1 MCFNINDNNDYI
13 NDSSSTDYNSP
24 TESHDDTSIII
35 DLYGEGHFNS
45 PTESTDDTSIIIGDS
60 DSDSDFGF
68 EFDYDSIN
76 VEDSLHFYNEKI
88 NKQYYI
94 GLCHTYYIHNI
105 SYILLSTSVSAP
117 IFFKHSYDNINNYL
131 YYYGL
136 VRIPS
141 HQVQIMQ
148 VHILEDETCTVIIK
162 TYWLR
167 IIQRHWKQIYKQR
180 NYVIQQRSLPQNQL
194 YKEIHGKYPQTIL
207 KLPSLHGMLSI
218 YHNTNEQS

>member
-35 DLYGEGHFNS
+35 
-45 PTESTDDTSIIIGDS
+45 GDS
-60 DSDSDFGF
+60 DSDSDSDIDFGF
-68 EFDYDSIN
+68 EFEYDSIN

-94 GLCHTYYIHNI
+94 GLCHTYVIDNV

-117 IFFKHSYDNINNYL
+117 IFFKHSYDNINKYL

-136 VRIPS
+136 VRIPN

-148 VHILEDETCTVIIK
+148 VHILEDETCTVIVK

-167 IIQRHWKQIYKQR
+167 IIQRHWKKIYKQR
-180 NYVIQQRSLPQNQL
+180 IHNIRNRRLPQNIF
-194 YKEIHGKYPQTIL
+194 YKENHGEYPPTIL
-207 KLPSLHGMLSI
+207 KLPSLRGMLSI